1 MRSLKL
7 ITIFI
12 ASVALFVIAACSG
25 GNTSK
30 STAKIDT
37 VIEANYRKARD
48 YDFKTQQKKLAEVYY
63 KKVYDALKDDPNK
76 NRKL

>member
-37 VIEANYRKARD
+37 VIEANYRKAYY
-48 YDFKTQQKKLAEVYY
+48 YDFNTSRRLAANFLEELIETSL
-63 KKVYDALKDDPNK
+63 ATIFTAE
-76 NRKL
+76 